1 MAAMVVLGHL
11 SHHLILFCILYGLGF
26 ILLLALVS
34 RFPEHLDPYRAFF
47 VIIILGFT
55 ARAIFLF
62 YPAGNDIYRYIW
74 EGYIQNQGFNPYIYP
89 PDDPALS
96 VIARGDLHPIWES
109 VNHKSYSAV
118 YPPLMLLIFRFLAGV
133 KPDPMLFKIFMVL
146 LDVGLMIILAAIVR
160 LRKLTAKRL
169 LLYAC
174 NPLVIVFIAGE
185 GHFDGIQVFFLF
197 LALFFFLINKNIAG
211 FLSLGFSAV
220 IKYFTAIAIPFFL
233 TTKNRWKWLV
243 VLLPIVLYF
252 PYVAAGSDAFR
263 SLVSFSTSM
272 HYNDSLFA
280 LLHWLFGSSALLVG
294 CILIIIGLVWIF
306 LFVHDSLRSV
316 YLACA
321 LLLVFLPTLHPW
333 YLLLIAPFLIF
344 FPSRAWLWLQAAML
358 FTFPVMAIDSNTGV
372 FQEIHWLKIFEYVP
386 FYGLLLWGIFGN
398 GQLFNEK
405 SYSRPRTISVIIPTL
420 NEAEILD
427 RSLLSL
433 QNRTGLKEIIIADG
447 DSTDGTC
454 KIAPNLGA
462 RVVHSQKG
470 RGIQIKSGI
479 EAASGDVILIL
490 HADCIARKGLFT
502 KILGTLEAKP
512 HIAGGA
518 CGMSFE
524 HLDIKTRIIAALNNT
539 RSLLTGISFGDQAQF
554 FRTEVLEQVGGFPDM
569 MLMEDVELSLRLK
582 QAGNIMFLRNGVT
595 ASGRRWQ
602 VGAFSSNFLKVIRLF
617 VRYLIERRMGRGK
630 ASGQTYYKEY
640 YG

>member
-1 MAAMVVLGHL
+1 MAVMVALGHL

-26 ILLLALVS
+26 VLLLTLVS

-55 ARAIFLF
+55 ARAIFLL

-74 EGYIQNQGFNPYIYP
+74 EGYIQNQGFNPYIYAP
-89 PDDPALS
+89 EDPALS
-96 VIARGDLHPIWES
+96 VIARGDLYPIWES
-109 VNHKSYSAV
+109 VNHKSYPAV
-118 YPPLMLLIFRFLAGV
+118 YPPLTLLIFRFLAGV
-133 KPDPMLFKIFMVL
+133 KPDPVLFKIFMVL
-146 LDVGLMIILAAIVR
+146 LEVGLMIVLATIV
-160 LRKLTAKRL
+160 KLKKLPAKRL

-185 GHFDGIQVFFLF
+185 GHLDGIQVFFLF
-197 LALFFFLINKNIAG
+197 LALFFFLNNKNIAG

-220 IKYFTAIAIPFFL
+220 IKYLTAIAIPFFL
-233 TTKNRWKWLV
+233 TAKNRWKWLA
-243 VLLPIVLYF
+243 VLVPIVLYI
-252 PYVAAGSDAFR
+252 PYVATGSDAFM
-263 SLVSFSTSM
+263 SLVSFSTHM
-272 HYNDSLFA
+272 HYNDSLFG
-280 LLHWLFGSSALLVG
+280 LLRWLFGNYTPLVTG
-294 CILIIIGLVWIF
+294 ILIVIGLVWIF
-306 LFVHDSLRSV
+306 LFVHDPLRSA
-316 YLACA
+316 YLACGF
-321 LLLVFLPTLHPW
+321 LLVFLPTLHPW
-333 YLLLIAPFLIF
+333 YLILIAPFLIF

-372 FQEIHWLKIFEYVP
+372 FQEIQWLKIFEYVP

-405 SYSRPRTISVIIPTL
+405 RYSRPRTISVVIPTL

-427 RSLLSL
+427 RNLLSL
-433 QNRTGLKEIIIADG
+433 QTRTGLKEIIIADG
-447 DSTDGTC
+447 GSTDDTC
-454 KIAPNLGA
+454 KIAHNLGA
-462 RVVHSQKG
+462 RVVLSQKG
-470 RGIQIKSGI
+470 RGGQIKSGL

-490 HADCIARKGLFT
+490 HADCIARKGLFA
-502 KILGTLEAKP
+502 KILDALEAKP

-524 HLDIKTRIIAALNNT
+524 HLDSKTRIIAALNNT
-539 RSLLTGISFGDQAQF
+539 RSLLIGISFGDQAQF
-554 FRTEVLEQVGGFPDM
+554 FRTEALEQVGGFPDM

-582 QAGNIMFLRNGVT
+582 QAGRVMFLRNGLT

-602 VGAFSSNFLKVIRLF
+602 TGSFLSNFLKVIRLF
-617 VRYLIERRMGRGK
+617 IRYLIERRMGIVK
-630 ASGQTYYKEY
+630 ASGQTYYEEY